1 MFGLHLTIQLLRN
14 AQPGRGVLDAGP
26 TMHSVQTY
34 PDVIYS
40 RLTVSSATAAG
51 LPEPVSTLTYRSFAT
66 ICSSVLRCPATVA

>member
-1 MFGLHLTIQLLRN
+1 
-14 AQPGRGVLDAGP
+14 
-26 TMHSVQTY
+26 MHSVQTY

-40 RLTVSSATAAG
+40 RITVSSATAAG